1 MLLVLVVHFAVG
13 HVCDV
18 HHCGDTEDRR
28 SVGTHGTA
36 FTVPHN
42 GSVQGAATGPGVPS
56 HSPTFCCCCC
66 CAQHFTNFCCCSLQ
80 NAFLLVFL
88 TAARLQK
95 LIPDSGFS
103 PFAGAAEKSHFSST
117 PLIIR
122 PKNKVAAA
130 AAAAAKP
137 VSSGSVCQVES
148 QGIF

>member
-28 SVGTHGTA
+28 SVGTHSSKQRLGA
-36 FTVPHN
+36 
-42 GSVQGAATGPGVPS
+42 GSRVTRPGVPS
-56 HSPTFCCCCC
+56 HSPTCCCCC
-66 CAQHFTNFCCCSLQ
+66 CAQHFTNFCRCSLQ
-80 NAFLLVFL
+80 NASLLLFL
-88 TAARLQK
+88 TTLRLQK

-117 PLIIR
+117 PLIIW
-122 PKNKVAAA
+122 PKNKAAA